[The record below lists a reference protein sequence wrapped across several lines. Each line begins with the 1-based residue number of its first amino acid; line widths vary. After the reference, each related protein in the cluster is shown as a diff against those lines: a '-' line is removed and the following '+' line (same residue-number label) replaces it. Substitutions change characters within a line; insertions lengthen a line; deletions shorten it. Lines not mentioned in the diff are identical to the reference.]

1 MRFRIFLKN
10 INSGLALRSESIDDY
25 NKKVR
30 DNFIQSILSWVISR
44 GKRLRPFKIVLYVM
58 HLGKIPGIRR
68 IIPWLNPNK
77 NCINYLPVNV
87 SLESKP
93 SIVLPR
99 QVAHDIID
107 KASVHILMNECGC
120 RLLGDCKNHRHDI
133 GCIFMGESAYS
144 LPHGVSRRITRQEA
158 HDHVKKG
165 IEDGLIPM
173 IGKVS
178 IDNFIYMTPD
188 RRKLIA
194 ICFCCPCC
202 CILRSYKYVPGDY
215 LDGIIEPIDG
225 LKIEVT
231 DKCTGCGTCIDT
243 CPFNAIKVIDGKAL
257 HTSTCRG
264 CGRCET
270 FCPEKAVTIKIINKN
285 FAEDIKNRI
294 NSYVDY

>member
-1 MRFRIFLKN
+1 MLVRIKIFF
-10 INSGLALRSESIDDY
+10 
-25 NKKVR
+25 V
-30 DNFIQSILSWVISR
+30 LSLF
-44 GKRLRPFKIVLYVM
+44 GK
-58 HLGKIPGIRR
+58 
-68 IIPWLNPNK
+68 
-77 NCINYLPVNV
+77 
-87 SLESKP
+87 SL
-93 SIVLPR
+93 
-99 QVAHDIID
+99 
-107 KASVHILMNECGC
+107 ASVCL
-120 RLLGDCKNHRHDI
+120 
-133 GCIFMGESAYS
+133 F
-144 LPHGVSRRITRQEA
+144 
-158 HDHVKKG
+158 
-165 IEDGLIPM
+165 IPM

-270 FCPEKAVTIKIINKN
+270 FCQSE
-285 FAEDIKNRI
+285 
-294 NSYVDY
+294 